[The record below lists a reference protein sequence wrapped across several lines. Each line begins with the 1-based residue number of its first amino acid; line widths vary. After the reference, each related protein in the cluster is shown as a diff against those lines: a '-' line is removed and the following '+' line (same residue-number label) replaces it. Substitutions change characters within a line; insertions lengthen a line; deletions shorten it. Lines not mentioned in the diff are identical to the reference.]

1 MLIKKGP
8 FGYFAVE
15 RFDSPECIFSYACEV
30 IDRNRSGC
38 LLPCSIDVSGISSS
52 AYFDFSGLISIRQ
65 SGSAF
70 KHGSRHSKKL
80 SKILDERRR
89 SAGDFFCSIPVLLDN
104 LINPSAFVLDPDYV
118 FTDEYGSCIKFCL
131 LPFKFPAELI
141 RLSSLNAERLEAFLS
156 EPFFE
161 GVLTNDEK
169 QELIYSV
176 KTDDES
182 MFLKCARRIRDSNTD
197 LQTPEDLPANI
208 KTAAPIHLPGRSAK
222 KQNKRFQNDGTPN
235 HISELWWSWVSAVAS
250 GISIKFSGLIP
261 AILFFLVS
269 GVILIRFL
277 LNRRTKKRKE
287 KTDDGSLSG
296 MRSMI
301 LFSDADEGSVPSE
314 VSDPAGADA
323 KPSHPVT
330 PLITG
335 TLTSIAAKDEK
346 PLSYSVMMDRTTIG
360 SDVFLSDIV
369 IDDPSVDT
377 LHAIIY
383 LSGKSFFISDCSR
396 KGTTYIDDRKT
407 GIGRKCEIKNG
418 QKITIGTVDFR
429 FKVLF
434 PSTGQAWTSENQI
447 RIAQ

>member
-15 RFDSPECIFSYACEV
+15 RFDSPECIFSYAGEV

-52 AYFDFSGLISIRQ
+52 AYFDFSGLISVRQ
-65 SGSAF
+65 SGSALL
-70 KHGSRHSKKL
+70 HGSRRSKKL

-89 SAGDFFCSIPVLLDN
+89 SAGDFFCSIPVFLDN
-104 LINPSAFVLDPDYV
+104 LISPAAFVLDPDYV
-118 FTDEYGSCIKFCL
+118 FTDEDGSYIKFCL
-131 LPFKFPAELI
+131 LPFKNPPDLM
-141 RLSSLNAERLEAFLS
+141 RLSALNAERLETLLA
-156 EPFFE
+156 EPFFD

-182 MFLKCARRIRDSNTD
+182 LFLKCARRIRDSNAV
-197 LQTPEDLPANI
+197 LQTAEDFRT
-208 KTAAPIHLPGRSAK
+208 TAPRHLPGRNTDMRGKAV
-222 KQNKRFQNDGTPN
+222 QVNKSPKA
-235 HISELWWSWVSAVAS
+235 ISELWWSWASAVAS
-250 GISIKFSGLIP
+250 GICMKFSGLIP

-277 LNRRTKKRKE
+277 MSRRMKKREE
-287 KTDDGSLSG
+287 KSDEGSVSG
-296 MRSMI
+296 IRSMI
-301 LFSDADEGSVPSE
+301 LFSEADEGNDNGAM
-314 VSDPAGADA
+314 SDQTGMDL

-330 PLITG
+330 PLVTG
-335 TLTSIAAKDEK
+335 TLTSVETKDGK
-346 PLSYSVMMDRTTIG
+346 AVSYSVMMDRTTIG

-369 IDDPSVDT
+369 IDDPSVDA

-383 LSGKSFFISDCSR
+383 LSGKSFYISDCSR
-396 KGTTYIDDRKT
+396 KGTTYIDDKKT

-418 QKITIGTVDFR
+418 QKITVGNVDFR

-434 PSTGQAWTSENQI
+434 PSAGQAWTSENQT

>member
-1 MLIKKGP
+1 MFIKKGP

-15 RFDSPECIFSYACEV
+15 RFDSPESIFNYAGEV

-70 KHGSRHSKKL
+70 MHGSRRSKKL

-89 SAGDFFCSIPVLLDN
+89 SAGDFFCSITVLLDN
-104 LINPSAFVLDPDYV
+104 LISPSALVLDPDYV
-118 FTDEYGSCIKFCL
+118 FTDEDGSYVKFCL
-131 LPFKFPAELI
+131 LPFKYPPDQMH
-141 RLSSLNAERLEAFLS
+141 LSSLNADRLEAFLS

-161 GVLTNDEK
+161 GVLSNDEK

-182 MFLKCARRIRDSNTD
+182 LFLKCAKRIRDSIPD
-197 LQTPEDLPANI
+197 LQKPEVFPP
-208 KTAAPIHLPGRSAK
+208 KTETTAPKHLPGRRAK
-222 KQNKRFQNDGTPN
+222 KHNKQFNNDGTQMF
-235 HISELWWSWVSAVAS
+235 ISELWWSWASAVAS
-250 GISIKFSGLIP
+250 GISMKLSGLIP

-277 LNRRTKKRKE
+277 LNRRTKKHKE
-287 KTDDGSLSG
+287 KNDDGSTSG
-296 MRSMI
+296 IRSMI
-301 LFSDADEGSVPSE
+301 LFSDADVGNDSSAMSDTAGS
-314 VSDPAGADA
+314 DA
-323 KPSHPVT
+323 ESSHPVT

-335 TLTSIAAKDEK
+335 TLTSIDAKDGK
-346 PLSYSVMMDRTTIG
+346 TLSYSVMMDRTTIG

-369 IDDPSVDT
+369 IDDPSVEA

-383 LSGKSFFISDCSR
+383 LSGKSFYISDCSR
-396 KGTTYIDDRKT
+396 KGTTYIDDKKT

-418 QKITIGTVDFR
+418 QKITVGTVDLRFR
-429 FKVLF
+429 VLF
-434 PSTGQAWTSENQI
+434 PSAGQAWTSENQI